1 MKLNVLNMAGK
12 KAGTVEISDSIFAR
26 DYNEALIHQVVVAQ
40 LANKRQGTMSALT
53 RTEVRG
59 GGCKPYRQKGTGR
72 ARQGSIVAPQY
83 VGGGVVFAKKP
94 RDFSQK
100 INKSMKTAAFYSA
113 LSEKIRQNEVVVLDK
128 FALAEAKTK
137 LVAGAVKALSL
148 NGKVMFV
155 LDEYDQ
161 VALKASK
168 TSPPL
173 KFAKQEPSAFTTL
186 WQRRTS
192 SSRLTHLKNSRRQHN
207 DSIRHHYRA
216 YPFRKEL

>member
-1 MKLNVLNMAGK
+1 
-12 KAGTVEISDSIFAR
+12 
-26 DYNEALIHQVVVAQ
+26 
-40 LANKRQGTMSALT
+40 MSALT

-100 INKSMKTAAFYSA
+100 INKNMKTAAFYSA
-113 LSEKIRQNEVVVLDK
+113 LSEKLRQNEVVVLDK

-137 LVAGAVKALSL
+137 LVANAVKALAL
-148 NGKVMFV
+148 NGKVLFV

-161 VALKASK
+161 DALKASK
-168 TSPPL
+168 NIPAVDVCEVRTLSVYDVVATKNVVITVDAL
-173 KFAKQEPSAFTTL
+173 KKLEEAAQ
-186 WQRRTS
+186 
-192 SSRLTHLKNSRRQHN
+192 
-207 DSIRHHYRA
+207 
-216 YPFRKEL
+216 

>member
-12 KAGTVEISDSIFAR
+12 KAGTIEVSDSVFGCE
-26 DYNEALIHQVVVAQ
+26 YNEALVHQVVVAQ

-72 ARQGSIVAPQY
+72 ARQGSIVAPQF

-100 INKSMKTAAFYSA
+100 INKSMKRAAFVSA

-128 FALAEAKTK
+128 FELAEPKTK
-137 LVAGAVKALSL
+137 LVAAAVDALAL
-148 NGKVMFV
+148 QGRVLFV
-155 LDEYDQ
+155 LGDYSQDALRASANIPTVNVCQAELLNVYDI
-161 VALKASK
+161 VSTKNIVLTKDAIKKIEEA
-168 TSPPL
+168 
-173 KFAKQEPSAFTTL
+173 AK
-186 WQRRTS
+186 
-192 SSRLTHLKNSRRQHN
+192 
-207 DSIRHHYRA
+207 
-216 YPFRKEL
+216 

>member
-128 FALAEAKTK
+128 FALAEAKPNSLRERLKHSLSTAKLCSSSTSTTK
-137 LVAGAVKALSL
+137 SHSRPARTFLPS
-148 NGKVMFV
+148 
-155 LDEYDQ
+155 
-161 VALKASK
+161 
-168 TSPPL
+168 
-173 KFAKQEPSAFTTL
+173 KFAKQEPSAFTT
-186 WQRRTS
+186 
-192 SSRLTHLKNSRRQHN
+192 
-207 DSIRHHYRA
+207 
-216 YPFRKEL
+216 

>member
-1 MKLNVLNMAGK
+1 MGEECGSIRLN
-12 KAGTVEISDSIFAR
+12 DSVFKQE
-26 DYNEALIHQVVVAQ
+26 YNEALIHQVVVAQ

-100 INKSMKTAAFYSA
+100 INKTMKTAAFYSA

-128 FALAEAKTK
+128 FALAEVKTK
-137 LVAGAVKALSL
+137 LVASAVKALSL

-155 LDEYDQ
+155 LDEYNKDAL
-161 VALKASK
+161 VASKNIPTVDVCGARTLNVYDVVATKNIVITVDALKKLEEA
-168 TSPPL
+168 
-173 KFAKQEPSAFTTL
+173 AQ
-186 WQRRTS
+186 
-192 SSRLTHLKNSRRQHN
+192 
-207 DSIRHHYRA
+207 
-216 YPFRKEL
+216 

>member
-1 MKLNVLNMAGK
+1 MKLNVLNMSGK
-12 KAGTVEISDSIFAR
+12 KTGTIEVSDSIFAR
-26 DYNEALIHQVVVAQ
+26 EYNEALIHQVVVAQ

-72 ARQGSIVAPQY
+72 ARQGSIVAPQF

-100 INKSMKTAAFYSA
+100 INKNMKTAAFYSA
-113 LSEKIRQNEVVVLDK
+113 LSEKLRQNEVVVLDK

-137 LVAGAVKALSL
+137 LVANTVKALKLEGKSL
-148 NGKVMFV
+148 FV

-161 VALKASK
+161 VALKASNNIPTVNVCEVRTLNVYDMVATK
-168 TSPPL
+168 NVVITVDAL
-173 KFAKQEPSAFTTL
+173 KKIEEAAQ
-186 WQRRTS
+186 
-192 SSRLTHLKNSRRQHN
+192 
-207 DSIRHHYRA
+207 
-216 YPFRKEL
+216 